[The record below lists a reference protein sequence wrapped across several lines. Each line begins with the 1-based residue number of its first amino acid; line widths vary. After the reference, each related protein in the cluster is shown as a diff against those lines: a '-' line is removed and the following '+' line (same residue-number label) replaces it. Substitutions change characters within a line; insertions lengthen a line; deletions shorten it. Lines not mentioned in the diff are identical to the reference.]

1 MNLKGFFCWMLVWSW
16 VVLQG
21 QDVSIEA
28 LSPDYNGKTIHTIVA
43 WNPFITSLEYT
54 ASVICDENG
63 KFQHQMEL
71 EVARVVQF
79 EFGVYQAYLY
89 MEPGYHYEV
98 ELPPL

>member
-1 MNLKGFFCWMLVWSW
+1 MNLKGSFCWVLMWSW
-16 VVLQG
+16 MVLQG
-21 QDVSIEA
+21 QEVSIEA
-28 LSPDYNGKTIHTIVA
+28 INPDYNGKTIHTIVA

-63 KFQHQMEL
+63 KFEHQIEL

-98 ELPPL
+98 KLPPL